1 MTMNSTISSK
11 NSADR
16 KGYMNKYLKTLEL
29 DKILQ
34 MLAEHASNAETRR
47 MALALRPD
55 NDLERV
61 RYECLKTSQALE
73 LSVQYG
79 TPPFS
84 DFKDVT
90 SAAARAAS
98 GAVISLRDLMDIAVM
113 LRQIKAL
120 ADWYSHCENVETELS
135 YLFSRL
141 QPNDW
146 LLEKLER
153 SIISETE
160 ISDAASPE
168 LAAIRRKINK
178 AGMQLRETLDKMV
191 KNKTTQQY
199 LQESSVTIRDGR
211 FVLPV
216 KSEYRG
222 QVSGL
227 IHDTSATGQTIFIE
241 PMAIVEA
248 NNDIR
253 ILEGKEQEEIERIIR
268 QLCRDCGDYSEI
280 LKENYKVCTEL
291 NLYFA
296 KSNLAARLKCSLPG
310 ITDDGVIFLK
320 KARHP
325 LLDRNKAVPI
335 DLSLGEDYQT
345 LIITG
350 PNTGGKTVALKTAGL
365 LSAMVMCGLLIPVA
379 DGSRISLFDHI
390 LADIGDSQ
398 SIEQNLSTFSS
409 HTNKVIEI
417 LGTADES
424 SLVLLDELGSG
435 TDPVEGAALAVAII
449 RRLMSSG
456 AKVMVTTH
464 YQELKV
470 FAIDSPDV
478 ENASCEFDIDTLR
491 PTYRLIV
498 GSPGKSNAFA
508 ISESLGMPKD
518 IIDDAKSSVSE
529 ANSRLEDVIGKLEAA
544 RLELEHQKD
553 DISRLK
559 AQTKEHEET
568 IRKEREQLEAA
579 KADEME
585 KARLR
590 AMTIIE
596 QTKAESNELLDEL
609 EKLRKE
615 KDKKDFSSN
624 VSGMKSRTKQS
635 FNKMYDTA
643 NPVDGR
649 DPNEGYVLP
658 RKLKR
663 GDTVYVVDLQRKG
676 IVSGE
681 PDGSDFVFVQMGVMK
696 TKMNISRLRLEEPPK
711 VTVGNKPAK
720 KNRNMNKVGVKAER
734 RGRMELDI
742 RGCACN
748 DGVYQLDSFI
758 DQAVMSNI
766 STVTIIHGKGTGLLR
781 SAVHKRLKSHPSVK
795 SFRLGVFGEGEDG
808 VTVAELK

>member
-1 MTMNSTISSK
+1 
-11 NSADR
+11 
-16 KGYMNKYLKTLEL
+16 MNKYLRTLEL
-29 DKILQ
+29 DKILA
-34 MLAEHASNAETRR
+34 MLAEHTSNEETRR
-47 MALALRPD
+47 MALAVRPYD
-55 NDLERV
+55 DLQTIRN
-61 RYECLKTSQALE
+61 ECRKVSQALS
-73 LSVQYG
+73 LSVQFG

-84 DFKDVT
+84 SFKDVST
-90 SAAARAAS
+90 SAARAKS
-98 GAVISLRDLMDIAVM
+98 GAVISLRDLMDIAAM
-113 LRQIKAL
+113 LRQIKGL
-120 ADWYSHCENVETELS
+120 ADWYSHCENVETDLD

-141 QPNDW
+141 SPNDW

-153 SIISETE
+153 SIISDTE

-168 LAAIRRKINK
+168 LAAIRRKINR
-178 AGMQLRETLDKMV
+178 AEIQLRETLDKMI

-253 ILEGKEQEEIERIIR
+253 LLEGKEQEEIERIIAE
-268 QLCRDCGDYSEI
+268 LCRDCGDYADI
-280 LKENYKVCTEL
+280 LCENYKICTEL

-296 KSNLAARLKCSLPG
+296 KSNLAARLNCTLPEINDNG
-310 ITDDGVIFLK
+310 RVHLK

-325 LLDRNKAVPI
+325 LIDKNKAVPI
-335 DLSLGEDYQT
+335 DLSLGEEYQA

-350 PNTGGKTVALKTAGL
+350 PNTGGKTVALKTLGL
-365 LSAMVMCGLLIPVA
+365 LSAMTMCGLLIPVS
-379 DGSRISLFDHI
+379 DGSTITIFSHI

-417 LGTADES
+417 INTADER

-435 TDPVEGAALAVAII
+435 TDPVEGAALAVAVIK
-449 RRLMSSG
+449 RLMDNG
-456 AKVMVTTH
+456 ARIMVTTH

-470 FAIDSPDV
+470 FAINSPDV
-478 ENASCEFDIDTLR
+478 ENASCEFDIETLR

-508 ISESLGMPKD
+508 ISESLGMPSD
-518 IIDDAKSSVSE
+518 IIAEAKTLVSDA
-529 ANSRLEDVIGKLEAA
+529 NTQLEEVIGKLEET
-544 RLELEHQKD
+544 RLELERQKD
-553 DISRLK
+553 DIVRLK
-559 AQTKEHEET
+559 RQAQEHEEAV
-568 IRKEREQLEAA
+568 RKEREELEKA
-579 KADEME
+579 KSAELE
-585 KARLR
+585 KARMR

-615 KDKKDFSSN
+615 KEKKNFSEN

-643 NPVDGR
+643 NPVDNR
-649 DPNEGYVLP
+649 DPNADYVLP
-658 RKLKR
+658 RKLRR

-696 TKMNISRLRLEEPPK
+696 TKMNISRLRLEEPEK
-711 VTVGNKPAK
+711 VEFRNKSVKKVG
-720 KNRNMNKVGVKAER
+720 RVGVKAER
-734 RGRMELDI
+734 RGKMELDI
-742 RGCACN
+742 RGCACD

-758 DQAVMSNI
+758 DRAVMSNI

-781 SAVHKRLKSHPSVK
+781 SAVHQRLKSHPSVK
-795 SFRLGVFGEGEDG
+795 TFRLGLFGEGEDG
-808 VTVAELK
+808 VTIAELK

>member
-1 MTMNSTISSK
+1 
-11 NSADR
+11 
-16 KGYMNKYLKTLEL
+16 MNKYLKTLEL
-29 DKILQ
+29 DKILD
-34 MLAEHASNAETRR
+34 MLAELASNEATRK
-47 MALALRPD
+47 MALELRPD
-55 NDLERV
+55 CDSERV

-73 LSVQYG
+73 LSVQFG

-84 DFKDVT
+84 NFKDIT
-90 SAAARAAS
+90 STAARAKS
-98 GAVISLRDLMDIAVM
+98 GAVISLRDLMDIAAM
-113 LRQIKAL
+113 LRQIKGL
-120 ADWYSHCENVETELS
+120 ADWYKHCENIETELS

-153 SIISETE
+153 SIISENE
-160 ISDAASPE
+160 IADAASPE
-168 LAAIRRKINK
+168 LAAIRRKINR

-216 KSEYRG
+216 KSEHRG
-222 QVSGL
+222 QISGL

-253 ILEGKEQEEIERIIR
+253 ILQGKEQEEIERIICE
-268 QLCRDCGDYSEI
+268 LCRDCGDYADI
-280 LKENYKVCTEL
+280 LAENYKVCTEL

-296 KSNLAARLKCSLPG
+296 KSNLAAKLNCSLPE
-310 ITDDGVIFLK
+310 ITDDGKIYLK

-325 LLDRNKAVPI
+325 LIDKSKAVPI
-335 DLSLGEDYQT
+335 ELSLGEEYQT

-365 LSAMVMCGLLIPVA
+365 LSAMTMCGLLIPVA
-379 DGSRISLFDHI
+379 DGSRISVFSHI

-435 TDPVEGAALAVAII
+435 TDPVEGAALAIAVI
-449 RRLMSSG
+449 RRLMENG
-456 AKVMVTTH
+456 AKIMVTTH

-470 FAIDSPDV
+470 FAIDSPSV
-478 ENASCEFDIDTLR
+478 QNASCEFDIATLR

-508 ISESLGMPKD
+508 ISESLGMPSD
-518 IIDDAKSSVSE
+518 IIEDAKGRVSD
-529 ANSRLEDVIGKLEAA
+529 ANTRLEEVIGKLEAS
-544 RLELEHQKD
+544 RLELEREKEQ
-553 DISRLK
+553 ITRLRIQ
-559 AQTKEHEET
+559 AQEHESAV
-568 IRKEREQLEAA
+568 RKEREELEAA
-579 KADEME
+579 KSDELE

-596 QTKAESNELLDEL
+596 QTKAESNELIDEL

-624 VSGMKSRTKQS
+624 VSGMKSKAKQS
-635 FNKMYDTA
+635 FNKMFDTA
-643 NPVDGR
+643 NPVDKR

-676 IVSGE
+676 IISGD
-681 PDGSDFVFVQMGVMK
+681 PDGSEFVFVQMGVMK
-696 TKMNISRLRLEEPPK
+696 TKMNISRLRLEEPEK
-711 VTVGNKPAK
+711 VTYNNKNKSSRKVG
-720 KNRNMNKVGVKAER
+720 RVGVKAER
-734 RGRMELDI
+734 RGKMELDI
-742 RGCACN
+742 RGSACD
-748 DGVYQLDSFI
+748 DGVCEVDAFI

-781 SAVHKRLKSHPSVK
+781 KAVHQRLRSHPSVK
-795 SFRLGVFGEGEDG
+795 SFRLGLFGEGEDG
-808 VTVAELK
+808 VTVVELK

>member
-1 MTMNSTISSK
+1 M
-11 NSADR
+11 D
-16 KGYMNKYLKTLEL
+16 KYLKTLEL
-29 DKILQ
+29 DKILE
-34 MLAEHASNAETRR
+34 MLAELTSNEETRR
-47 MALALRPD
+47 MALAVRPD

-61 RYECLKTSQALE
+61 RYECLKTSQALS
-73 LSVQYG
+73 LSVQFG

-84 DFKDVT
+84 NFKDISSV
-90 SAAARAAS
+90 AARAAS
-98 GAVISLRDLMDIAVM
+98 GAVISLRDLLDIAAM

-120 ADWYSHCENVETELS
+120 ADWYAHCENMETDLS

-153 SIISETE
+153 SIISENE
-160 ISDAASPE
+160 IADAASAE
-168 LAAIRRKINK
+168 LAAIRRKINR
-178 AGMQLRETLDKMV
+178 AGMQLRETLDKMI

-199 LQESSVTIRDGR
+199 LQEANVTIRDGR

-227 IHDTSATGQTIFIE
+227 VHDTSATGQTIFIE

-268 QLCRDCGDYSEI
+268 ELCRECGEYADI
-280 LKENYKVCTEL
+280 LTENYKVCTEL

-296 KSNLAARLKCSLPG
+296 KSNLAAKLRCSLPN
-310 ITDDGVIFLK
+310 ITDDGKMHLK

-325 LLDRNKAVPI
+325 LIDRNKAVPVDI
-335 DLSLGEDYQT
+335 SLGENYQA

-350 PNTGGKTVALKTAGL
+350 PNTGGKTVSLKTAGL
-365 LSAMVMCGLLIPVA
+365 LAAMTMCGLLIPVA
-379 DGSRISLFDHI
+379 DGSSISVYDHI

-417 LGTADES
+417 LRTADEH

-435 TDPVEGAALAVAII
+435 TDPVEGAALAIAII
-449 RRLMSSG
+449 RRLMENG

-470 FAIDSPDV
+470 FAIDSAGV
-478 ENASCEFDIDTLR
+478 ENASCEFDIETLR

-508 ISESLGMPKD
+508 ISESLGMPSD
-518 IIDDAKSSVSE
+518 IISDARERVSE
-529 ANSRLEDVIGKLEAA
+529 ANTRLEEVIGKLEAS
-544 RLELEHQKD
+544 RLELERQREE
-553 DISRLK
+553 INRLRAET
-559 AQTKEHEET
+559 AQHEEA
-568 IRKEREQLEAA
+568 IRREREQIEAA
-579 KADEME
+579 KAEELE

-596 QTKAESNELLDEL
+596 QTKAESNELIDEL

-615 KDKKDFSSN
+615 KDKKDFSAN
-624 VSGMKSRTKQS
+624 VSGMKSKTKQS
-635 FNKMYDTA
+635 FNKMYDAA
-643 NPVDGR
+643 NPVEKR

-658 RKLKR
+658 RKLRR

-676 IVSGE
+676 IISGE
-681 PDGSDFVFVQMGVMK
+681 PDGSDFVYVQMGVMK
-696 TKMNISRLRLEEPPK
+696 TKMNISRLRLEEPEK
-711 VTVGNKPAK
+711 VTVGSKPMRP
-720 KNRNMNKVGVKAER
+720 NRKMNKVGVKAER
-734 RGRMELDI
+734 RGKMELDI
-742 RGCACN
+742 RGCACD
-748 DGVYQLDSFI
+748 DGIYQLDAFI

-781 SAVHKRLKSHPSVK
+781 QAVHKRLKSHPSVK
-795 SFRLGVFGEGEDG
+795 TFRLGLFGEGEDG

>member
-1 MTMNSTISSK
+1 M
-11 NSADR
+11 D
-16 KGYMNKYLKTLEL
+16 KYLKTLEL
-29 DKILQ
+29 DKILE
-34 MLAEHASNAETRR
+34 MLAELTSNEETRR
-47 MALALRPD
+47 MALAIRPD
-55 NDLERV
+55 TDLAAV
-61 RYECLKTSQALE
+61 RRECLKTSQAFS
-73 LSVQYG
+73 LSVQFG

-84 DFKDVT
+84 NFKDIC
-90 SAAARAAS
+90 SSAARAKS
-98 GAVISLRDLMDIAVM
+98 GAVISLRDLMDIAAM
-113 LRQIKAL
+113 LRQIKSL
-120 ADWYSHCENVETELS
+120 ADWYDHCEGVETELD

-141 QPNDW
+141 MPNDW

-168 LAAIRRKINK
+168 LAAIRRKINR
-178 AGMQLRETLDKMV
+178 AGMQLRETLDKMIR
-191 KNKTTQQY
+191 NKTTQQY
-199 LQESSVTIRDGR
+199 LQESTVTIRDGR

-222 QVSGL
+222 QVAGL

-253 ILEGKEQEEIERIIR
+253 LLEGKEQEEIERIIR
-268 QLCRDCGDYSEI
+268 ELCGNCGEYADI
-280 LKENYKVCTEL
+280 LCENYRICTEL

-296 KSNLAARLKCSLPG
+296 KSNLAAKLNCSLPE
-310 ITDDGVIFLK
+310 ITDDGSMHLK

-325 LLDRNKAVPI
+325 LIDRKKAVPVE
-335 DLSLGEDYQT
+335 LSLGEDYQT

-365 LSAMVMCGLLIPVA
+365 LSAMTMCGLLIPVA
-379 DGSRISLFDHI
+379 DGSRISVFRHI

-417 LGTADES
+417 LDTADEN

-435 TDPVEGAALAVAII
+435 TDPVEGAALAVSII

-456 AKVMVTTH
+456 AKIMVTTH

-470 FAIDSPDV
+470 FAIDSEGV
-478 ENASCEFDIDTLR
+478 ENASCEFDIETLR

-518 IIDDAKSSVSE
+518 IIEDAKARVSD
-529 ANSRLEDVIGKLEAA
+529 ANIRLEDVIGKLDAA
-544 RLELEHQKD
+544 RIELERQNE
-553 DISRLK
+553 DISRLR
-559 AQTKEHEET
+559 AEAAAHEEAV
-568 IRKEREQLEAA
+568 RREKEELERF
-579 KADEME
+579 KADELE
-585 KARLR
+585 KARQR

-609 EKLRKE
+609 DRLRKE
-615 KDKKDFSSN
+615 KDKKDFSEN

-643 NPVDGR
+643 NPVAKQ
-649 DPNEGYVLP
+649 DPNADYKLP
-658 RKLKR
+658 RKLRR

-676 IVSGE
+676 IISGD
-681 PDGSDFVFVQMGVMK
+681 PDGSEFVYVQMGVMK
-696 TKMNISRLRLEEPPK
+696 TKMNISRLRLEEPDK
-711 VTVGNKPAK
+711 VTYSGNPAKPARK
-720 KNRNMNKVGVKAER
+720 MNKVGVKAER
-734 RGRMELDI
+734 RGKMELDI
-742 RGCACN
+742 RGCACD
-748 DGVYQLDSFI
+748 DGVYQLDQFI

-766 STVTIIHGKGTGLLR
+766 STIYIIHGKGTGLLR
-781 SAVHKRLKSHPSVK
+781 KAVQQRLKTHPSIK
-795 SFRLGVFGEGEDG
+795 SFRLGVYGEGEDG

>member
-1 MTMNSTISSK
+1 
-11 NSADR
+11 
-16 KGYMNKYLKTLEL
+16 MNKYLRTLEL
-29 DKILQ
+29 DKILA
-34 MLAEHASNAETRR
+34 MLAEHTSNEETRR
-47 MALALRPD
+47 MALAVRPYD
-55 NDLERV
+55 DLQTIRN
-61 RYECLKTSQALE
+61 ECRKVSQALS
-73 LSVQYG
+73 LSVQFG

-84 DFKDVT
+84 SFKDVST
-90 SAAARAAS
+90 SAARAKS
-98 GAVISLRDLMDIAVM
+98 GAVISLRDLMDIAAM
-113 LRQIKAL
+113 LRQIKGL
-120 ADWYSHCENVETELS
+120 ADWYSHCENVETDLD

-141 QPNDW
+141 SPNDW

-153 SIISETE
+153 SIISDTE

-168 LAAIRRKINK
+168 LAAIRRKINR
-178 AGMQLRETLDKMV
+178 AEIQLRETLDKMI

-253 ILEGKEQEEIERIIR
+253 LLEGKEQEEIERIIAE
-268 QLCRDCGDYSEI
+268 LCRDCGDYADI
-280 LKENYKVCTEL
+280 LCENYKICTEL

-296 KSNLAARLKCSLPG
+296 KSNLAARLNCTLPE
-310 ITDDGVIFLK
+310 INDDGRVHLK

-325 LLDRNKAVPI
+325 LIDKNKAVPI
-335 DLSLGEDYQT
+335 DLSLGEGYQA

-350 PNTGGKTVALKTAGL
+350 PNTGGKTVALKTLGL
-365 LSAMVMCGLLIPVA
+365 LSAMTMCGLLIPVS
-379 DGSRISLFDHI
+379 DGSSITVFSHI

-417 LGTADES
+417 INTADER

-435 TDPVEGAALAVAII
+435 TDPVEGAALAVAVIK
-449 RRLMSSG
+449 RLMDNG
-456 AKVMVTTH
+456 ARIMVTTH

-470 FAIDSPDV
+470 FAINSPDV
-478 ENASCEFDIDTLR
+478 ENASCEFDIETLR

-508 ISESLGMPKD
+508 ISESLGMPSD
-518 IIDDAKSSVSE
+518 IIAEAKTLVSDA
-529 ANSRLEDVIGKLEAA
+529 NTQLEEVIGKLEET
-544 RLELEHQKD
+544 RLELERQKD
-553 DISRLK
+553 DIVRLK
-559 AQTKEHEET
+559 RQAQEHEEAV
-568 IRKEREQLEAA
+568 RKEREELEKA
-579 KADEME
+579 KSAELE
-585 KARLR
+585 KARMR

-615 KDKKDFSSN
+615 KEKKNFSEN

-643 NPVDGR
+643 NPVDNR
-649 DPNEGYVLP
+649 DPNADYVLP
-658 RKLKR
+658 RKLRR

-696 TKMNISRLRLEEPPK
+696 TKMNISRLRLEEPEK
-711 VTVGNKPAK
+711 VEFRNKSVKKVG
-720 KNRNMNKVGVKAER
+720 RVGVKAER
-734 RGRMELDI
+734 RGKMELDI
-742 RGCACN
+742 RGCACD

-758 DQAVMSNI
+758 DRAVMSNI

-781 SAVHKRLKSHPSVK
+781 SAVHQRLKSHPSVK
-795 SFRLGVFGEGEDG
+795 TFRLGLFGEGEDG
-808 VTVAELK
+808 VTIAELK

>member
-1 MTMNSTISSK
+1 
-11 NSADR
+11 
-16 KGYMNKYLKTLEL
+16 MNKYLKTLEL
-29 DKILQ
+29 DKILD
-34 MLAEHASNAETRR
+34 MLAELASNEATRK
-47 MALALRPD
+47 MALELRPD
-55 NDLERV
+55 CDLERV

-73 LSVQYG
+73 LSVQFG

-84 DFKDVT
+84 NFKDIT
-90 SAAARAAS
+90 STAARAKS
-98 GAVISLRDLMDIAVM
+98 GAVISLRDLMDIAAM
-113 LRQIKAL
+113 LRQIKGL
-120 ADWYSHCENVETELS
+120 ADWYKHCENIETELS

-153 SIISETE
+153 SIISENE
-160 ISDAASPE
+160 IADAASPE
-168 LAAIRRKINK
+168 LAAIRRKINR

-191 KNKTTQQY
+191 KSKTTQQY

-216 KSEYRG
+216 KSEHRG
-222 QVSGL
+222 QISGL

-253 ILEGKEQEEIERIIR
+253 ILQGKEQEEIERIICE
-268 QLCRDCGDYSEI
+268 LCRDCGDYADI
-280 LKENYKVCTEL
+280 LAENYKVCTEL

-296 KSNLAARLKCSLPG
+296 KSNLAAKLNCSLPE
-310 ITDDGVIFLK
+310 ITDDGKIYLK

-325 LLDRNKAVPI
+325 LIDKNKAVPI
-335 DLSLGEDYQT
+335 ELSLGEEYQT

-365 LSAMVMCGLLIPVA
+365 LSAMTMCGLLIPVA
-379 DGSRISLFDHI
+379 DGSRISVFRHI

-435 TDPVEGAALAVAII
+435 TDPVEGAALAIAVI
-449 RRLMSSG
+449 RRLMENG
-456 AKVMVTTH
+456 AKIMVTTH

-470 FAIDSPDV
+470 FAIDSPSV
-478 ENASCEFDIDTLR
+478 QNASCEFDIATLR

-508 ISESLGMPKD
+508 ISESLGMPSD
-518 IIDDAKSSVSE
+518 IIEDAKGRVSD
-529 ANSRLEDVIGKLEAA
+529 ANTRLEEVIGKLEAS
-544 RLELEHQKD
+544 RLELEREKEQITKLR
-553 DISRLK
+553 IQ
-559 AQTKEHEET
+559 AQEHESAV
-568 IRKEREQLEAA
+568 RKEREEIEAA
-579 KADEME
+579 KSDELE

-624 VSGMKSRTKQS
+624 VSGMKSKTKQS
-635 FNKMYDTA
+635 FNKMFDTA
-643 NPVDGR
+643 NPVDKR

-676 IVSGE
+676 IISGD
-681 PDGSDFVFVQMGVMK
+681 PDGSEFVFVQMGVMK
-696 TKMNISRLRLEEPPK
+696 TKMNISRLRLEEPEK
-711 VTVGNKPAK
+711 VTYNNKNKPSRK
-720 KNRNMNKVGVKAER
+720 VGRVGVKAER
-734 RGRMELDI
+734 RGKMELDI
-742 RGCACN
+742 RGSACD
-748 DGVYQLDSFI
+748 DGIYELDAFI

-781 SAVHKRLKSHPSVK
+781 KAVHQRLRSHPSVK
-795 SFRLGVFGEGEDG
+795 NFRLGLFGEGEDG
-808 VTVAELK
+808 VTVVELK

>member
-1 MTMNSTISSK
+1 
-11 NSADR
+11 
-16 KGYMNKYLKTLEL
+16 MNKYLRTLEL
-29 DKILQ
+29 DKILA
-34 MLAEHASNAETRR
+34 MLAEHTSNEETRR
-47 MALALRPD
+47 MALAVRPYD
-55 NDLERV
+55 DLQTIRN
-61 RYECLKTSQALE
+61 ECRKVSQALS
-73 LSVQYG
+73 LSVQFG

-84 DFKDVT
+84 SFKDVST
-90 SAAARAAS
+90 SAARAKS
-98 GAVISLRDLMDIAVM
+98 GAVISLRDLMDIAAM
-113 LRQIKAL
+113 LRQIKGL
-120 ADWYSHCENVETELS
+120 ADWYSHCENVETDLD

-141 QPNDW
+141 SPNDW

-153 SIISETE
+153 SIISDTE

-168 LAAIRRKINK
+168 LAAIRRKINR
-178 AGMQLRETLDKMV
+178 AEIQLRETLDKMI

-222 QVSGL
+222 QVNGL

-253 ILEGKEQEEIERIIR
+253 LLEGKEQEEIERIIAE
-268 QLCRDCGDYSEI
+268 LCRDCGDYADI
-280 LKENYKVCTEL
+280 LCENYKICTEL

-296 KSNLAARLKCSLPG
+296 KSNLAARLNCTLPE
-310 ITDDGVIFLK
+310 INDDGRVHLK

-325 LLDRNKAVPI
+325 LIDKNKAVPI
-335 DLSLGEDYQT
+335 DLSLGEEYQA

-350 PNTGGKTVALKTAGL
+350 PNTGGKTVALKTLGL
-365 LSAMVMCGLLIPVA
+365 LSAMTLCGLLIPVS
-379 DGSRISLFDHI
+379 DGSSITIFSHI

-417 LGTADES
+417 INIADER

-435 TDPVEGAALAVAII
+435 TDPVEGAALAVAVIK
-449 RRLMSSG
+449 RLMDNG
-456 AKVMVTTH
+456 ARIMVTTH

-470 FAIDSPDV
+470 FAINSPDV
-478 ENASCEFDIDTLR
+478 ENASCEFDIETLR

-508 ISESLGMPKD
+508 ISESLGMPSD
-518 IIDDAKSSVSE
+518 IIAEAKTLVSDA
-529 ANSRLEDVIGKLEAA
+529 NTQLEEVIGKLEET
-544 RLELEHQKD
+544 RLELERQKD
-553 DISRLK
+553 DIERLK
-559 AQTKEHEET
+559 RQAQEHEEAV
-568 IRKEREQLEAA
+568 RKEREELEKA
-579 KADEME
+579 KSAELE
-585 KARLR
+585 KARMR

-615 KDKKDFSSN
+615 KEKKNFSEN

-643 NPVDGR
+643 NPVDNR
-649 DPNEGYVLP
+649 DPNADYVLP
-658 RKLKR
+658 RKLRR

-696 TKMNISRLRLEEPPK
+696 TKMNISRLRLEEPEK
-711 VTVGNKPAK
+711 VEFRNKSVKKVG
-720 KNRNMNKVGVKAER
+720 RVGVKAER
-734 RGRMELDI
+734 RGKMELDI
-742 RGCACN
+742 RGCACD

-758 DQAVMSNI
+758 DRAVMSNI

-781 SAVHKRLKSHPSVK
+781 SAVHQRLKSHPSVK
-795 SFRLGVFGEGEDG
+795 TFRLGLFGEGEDG
-808 VTVAELK
+808 VTIAELK

>member
-1 MTMNSTISSK
+1 
-11 NSADR
+11 
-16 KGYMNKYLKTLEL
+16 MNKYLKTLEL
-29 DKILQ
+29 DKILD
-34 MLAEHASNAETRR
+34 MLAELASNEATRK
-47 MALALRPD
+47 MALELRPD
-55 NDLERV
+55 CDSERV

-73 LSVQYG
+73 LSIQFG

-84 DFKDVT
+84 NFKDIT
-90 SAAARAAS
+90 STAARAKS
-98 GAVISLRDLMDIAVM
+98 GAVISLRDLMDIAAM
-113 LRQIKAL
+113 LRQIKGL
-120 ADWYSHCENVETELS
+120 ADWYKHCENIETELS

-153 SIISETE
+153 SIISENE
-160 ISDAASPE
+160 IADAASPE
-168 LAAIRRKINK
+168 LAAIRRKINR

-216 KSEYRG
+216 KSEHRG
-222 QVSGL
+222 QISGL

-253 ILEGKEQEEIERIIR
+253 ILQGKEQEEIERIICE
-268 QLCRDCGDYSEI
+268 LCRDCGDYADI
-280 LKENYKVCTEL
+280 LAENYKVCTEL

-296 KSNLAARLKCSLPG
+296 KSNLAAKLNCSLPE
-310 ITDDGVIFLK
+310 ITDDGKIYLK

-325 LLDRNKAVPI
+325 LIDKSKAVPI
-335 DLSLGEDYQT
+335 ELSLGEEYQT

-365 LSAMVMCGLLIPVA
+365 LSAMTMCGLLIPVA
-379 DGSRISLFDHI
+379 DGSRISVFSHI

-435 TDPVEGAALAVAII
+435 TDPVEGAALAIAVI
-449 RRLMSSG
+449 RRLMENG
-456 AKVMVTTH
+456 AKIMVTTH

-470 FAIDSPDV
+470 FAIDSPSV
-478 ENASCEFDIDTLR
+478 QNASCEFDIATLR

-508 ISESLGMPKD
+508 ISESLGMPSD
-518 IIDDAKSSVSE
+518 IIEDAKGRVSD
-529 ANSRLEDVIGKLEAA
+529 ANTRLEEVIGKLEAS
-544 RLELEHQKD
+544 RLELEREKEQ
-553 DISRLK
+553 ITRLRIQ
-559 AQTKEHEET
+559 AQEHESAV
-568 IRKEREQLEAA
+568 RKEREEIEAA
-579 KADEME
+579 KSDELE

-596 QTKAESNELLDEL
+596 QTKAESNELIDEL

-624 VSGMKSRTKQS
+624 VSGMKSKAKQS
-635 FNKMYDTA
+635 FNKMFDTA
-643 NPVDGR
+643 NPVDKR

-676 IVSGE
+676 IISGD
-681 PDGSDFVFVQMGVMK
+681 PDGSEFVFVQMGVMK
-696 TKMNISRLRLEEPPK
+696 TKMNISRLRLEEPEK
-711 VTVGNKPAK
+711 VTYNNKNKSSRKVG
-720 KNRNMNKVGVKAER
+720 RVGVKAER
-734 RGRMELDI
+734 RGKMELDI
-742 RGCACN
+742 RGSACD
-748 DGVYQLDSFI
+748 DGVCEVDAFI

-781 SAVHKRLKSHPSVK
+781 KAVHQRLRSHPSVK
-795 SFRLGVFGEGEDG
+795 NFRLGLFGEGEDG
-808 VTVAELK
+808 VTVVELK

>member
-1 MTMNSTISSK
+1 
-11 NSADR
+11 
-16 KGYMNKYLKTLEL
+16 MNKYLRTLEL
-29 DKILQ
+29 DKILG
-34 MLAEHASNAETRR
+34 MLAEHTSNEETRR
-47 MALALRPD
+47 MALAVRPYD
-55 NDLERV
+55 DLQTIRN
-61 RYECLKTSQALE
+61 ECRKVSQALS
-73 LSVQYG
+73 LSVQFG

-84 DFKDVT
+84 SFKDVST
-90 SAAARAAS
+90 SAARAKS
-98 GAVISLRDLMDIAVM
+98 GAVISLRDLMDIAAM
-113 LRQIKAL
+113 LRQIKGL
-120 ADWYSHCENVETELS
+120 SDWYSHCENVETDLD

-141 QPNDW
+141 SPNDW

-153 SIISETE
+153 SIISDTE

-168 LAAIRRKINK
+168 LAAIRRKINR
-178 AGMQLRETLDKMV
+178 AEMQLRETLDKMV
-191 KNKTTQQY
+191 RNKTTQQY

-222 QVSGL
+222 QVNGL

-253 ILEGKEQEEIERIIR
+253 LLEGKEQEEIERIIAE
-268 QLCRDCGDYSEI
+268 LCRDCGDYADI
-280 LKENYKVCTEL
+280 LCENYKICTEL

-296 KSNLAARLKCSLPG
+296 KSNLAARLNCTLPE
-310 ITDDGVIFLK
+310 IYDDGRVHLK

-325 LLDRNKAVPI
+325 LIDKNKAVPI
-335 DLSLGEDYQT
+335 DLSLGEDYQA

-350 PNTGGKTVALKTAGL
+350 PNTGGKTVALKTLGL
-365 LSAMVMCGLLIPVA
+365 LSAMTMCGLLIPVS
-379 DGSRISLFDHI
+379 DGSSITIFSHI

-417 LGTADES
+417 INTADER

-435 TDPVEGAALAVAII
+435 TDPVEGAALAVAVIK
-449 RRLMSSG
+449 RLMNNG
-456 AKVMVTTH
+456 ARIMVTTH

-470 FAIDSPDV
+470 FAINSPDV
-478 ENASCEFDIDTLR
+478 ENASCEFDIETLR

-508 ISESLGMPKD
+508 ISESLGMPSD
-518 IIDDAKSSVSE
+518 IIAEAKTLVSDA
-529 ANSRLEDVIGKLEAA
+529 NTHLEEVIGKLEAA

-553 DISRLK
+553 EIVRLK
-559 AQTKEHEET
+559 RQAQEHEEAVRKEHEE
-568 IRKEREQLEAA
+568 LEKA
-579 KADEME
+579 KSAELE

-615 KDKKDFSSN
+615 KEKKNFSEN

-643 NPVDGR
+643 NPVDKR
-649 DPNEGYVLP
+649 DPNADYVLP
-658 RKLKR
+658 RKLRR

-676 IVSGE
+676 IISGE

-696 TKMNISRLRLEEPPK
+696 TKMNISRLRLEEPEK
-711 VTVGNKPAK
+711 VEFRNKSVKKVG
-720 KNRNMNKVGVKAER
+720 RVGVKAER
-734 RGRMELDI
+734 RGKMELDI
-742 RGCACN
+742 RGCACD

-758 DQAVMSNI
+758 DRAVMSNI

-781 SAVHKRLKSHPSVK
+781 SAVHQRLKSHPSVK
-795 SFRLGVFGEGEDG
+795 TFRLGLFGEGEDG
-808 VTVAELK
+808 VTIAELK

>member
-1 MTMNSTISSK
+1 
-11 NSADR
+11 
-16 KGYMNKYLKTLEL
+16 MNKYLKTLEL
-29 DKILQ
+29 DKILE
-34 MLAEHASNAETRR
+34 MLADIASNEETKR
-47 MALALRPD
+47 MALAIRPD
-55 NDLERV
+55 TDLAAV
-61 RYECLKTSQALE
+61 RMENLKTSQALE
-73 LSVQYG
+73 LSIQFG

-84 DFKDVT
+84 NFKDVST
-90 SAAARAAS
+90 AAARAKS
-98 GAVISLRDLMDIAVM
+98 GAVISLRDLMDIATM
-113 LRQIKAL
+113 LRQIKSL
-120 ADWYSHCENVETELS
+120 ADWYRSCENVETELD

-141 QPNDW
+141 APNDW
-146 LLEKLER
+146 LLEKLDR
-153 SIISETE
+153 SIISENE
-160 ISDAASPE
+160 ISDAASAE
-168 LAAIRRKINK
+168 LAAIRRKINR

-199 LQESSVTIRDGR
+199 LQESNVTIRDGR

-227 IHDTSATGQTIFIE
+227 VHDTSATGQTIFIE

-253 ILEGKEQEEIERIIR
+253 ILQGKEQEEIERIIAE
-268 QLCRDCGDYSEI
+268 LCRDCGDYADI
-280 LKENYKVCTEL
+280 LCENYKVCTEL

-296 KSNLAARLKCSLPG
+296 KSELAAKLRCTMPE
-310 ITDDGVIFLK
+310 ITDDGILSLK

-325 LLDRNKAVPI
+325 LIDRNKAVPI
-335 DLSLGEDYQT
+335 DLELGRDYQS
-345 LIITG
+345 LVITG

-365 LSAMVMCGLLIPVA
+365 LSAMTMCGLLIPVS
-379 DGSRISLFDHI
+379 DGSSISIYEHI
-390 LADIGDSQ
+390 LVDIGDSQ

-417 LGTADES
+417 IDTADSS

-449 RRLMSSG
+449 RRLMKSG
-456 AKVMVTTH
+456 AKLMVTTH

-470 FAIDSPDV
+470 FALDSPNV
-478 ENASCEFDIDTLR
+478 ENASCEFDIETLR

-498 GSPGKSNAFA
+498 GSPGRSNAFA
-508 ISESLGMPKD
+508 ISESLGMPSD
-518 IIDDAKSSVSE
+518 IISEAKASVSE
-529 ANSRLEDVIGKLEAA
+529 ANTRLEEVISKLEAS
-544 RLELEHQKD
+544 RIELERQKD
-553 DISRLK
+553 EITRLK
-559 AQTKEHEET
+559 AETAQHEEV
-568 IRKEREQLEAA
+568 IRREKEELERT
-579 KADEME
+579 KADELE

-596 QTKAESNELLDEL
+596 QTKAESNELIDEL

-615 KDKKDFSSN
+615 KDKKDFSAN
-624 VSGMKSRTKQS
+624 VSSMKSKSKQS

-643 NPVDGR
+643 NPVQGQ

-658 RKLKR
+658 RKLRR

-676 IVSGE
+676 IICGD

-696 TKMNISRLRLEEPPK
+696 TKMNISRLRLEEPQK
-711 VTVGNKPAK
+711 VTYGNKSVK
-720 KNRNMNKVGVKAER
+720 RNNKMNKVGVKAER
-734 RGRMELDI
+734 RGKMELDI
-742 RGCACN
+742 RGCACD

-766 STVTIIHGKGTGLLR
+766 SMITIIHGKGTGLLR
-781 SAVHKRLKSHPSVK
+781 KAVHQRLKNHPSVK

-808 VTVAELK
+808 VTIAELK

>member
-1 MTMNSTISSK
+1 
-11 NSADR
+11 
-16 KGYMNKYLKTLEL
+16 MNKYLKTLEL
-29 DKILQ
+29 DKILE
-34 MLAEHASNAETRR
+34 MLAGFASNDETKR
-47 MALALRPD
+47 MALEIRPETDLAL
-55 NDLERV
+55 V
-61 RYECLKTSQALE
+61 RKECLKTSQAFS
-73 LSVQYG
+73 LSVQFG

-84 DFKDVT
+84 NFKDV
-90 SAAARAAS
+90 SSSAARAKS
-98 GAVISLRDLMDIAVM
+98 GAVISLRDLMDIAAM
-113 LRQIKAL
+113 LRQIKGL
-120 ADWYSHCENVETELS
+120 AEWYSRCENVETELD

-141 QPNDW
+141 MPNDW

-168 LAAIRRKINK
+168 LAAIRRKINR
-178 AGMQLRETLDKMV
+178 AGMQLRETLDKMI

-199 LQESSVTIRDGR
+199 LQESTVTIRDGR

-216 KSEYRG
+216 KSEYRS
-222 QVSGL
+222 QVNGL

-268 QLCRDCGDYSEI
+268 ELCADCGDYADI
-280 LKENYKVCTEL
+280 LCENYKICTEL

-296 KSNLAARLKCSLPG
+296 KSNLAAKLNCSLPE
-310 ITDDGVIFLK
+310 ITDDGRMYLK

-325 LLDRNKAVPI
+325 LIDKKKAVPI
-335 DLSLGEDYQT
+335 DLSLGEEYQT

-365 LSAMVMCGLLIPVA
+365 LSAMTMCGLLIPAA
-379 DGSRISLFDHI
+379 DGSRISIFKHI
-390 LADIGDSQ
+390 LADIGDNQ

-417 LGTADES
+417 LETADEN

-449 RRLMSSG
+449 RRLMTNG
-456 AKVMVTTH
+456 AKLMVTTH

-470 FAIDSPDV
+470 FAIDDPDV
-478 ENASCEFDIDTLR
+478 ENASCEFDIETLR

-508 ISESLGMPKD
+508 ISESLGMPSD
-518 IIDDAKSSVSE
+518 IISDAKARVSDS
-529 ANSRLEDVIGKLEAA
+529 NVRLEDVIGKLEAA
-544 RLELEHQKD
+544 RLELERQKEE
-553 DISRLK
+553 IAILRRQ
-559 AQTKEHEET
+559 AAEHEEAV
-568 IRKEREQLEAA
+568 RKEREEIERV
-579 KADEME
+579 KADELE

-609 EKLRKE
+609 DKLRKE
-615 KDKKDFSSN
+615 KDKKDFSQN
-624 VSGMKSRTKQS
+624 VSGMKSKAKQS
-635 FNKMYDTA
+635 FNKMYDSA
-643 NPVDGR
+643 NPVDKR
-649 DPNEGYVLP
+649 NPNADYVLP
-658 RKLKR
+658 RKLRR

-676 IVSGE
+676 IISGD
-681 PDGSDFVFVQMGVMK
+681 PDGSDFVYVQMGVMK
-696 TKMNISRLRLEEPPK
+696 TKMSISRLRLEEPEK
-711 VTVGNKPAK
+711 VTYANKPVK
-720 KNRNMNKVGVKAER
+720 PQRKMNKIGVTAER
-734 RGRMELDI
+734 RGKMELDI
-742 RGCACN
+742 RGCACD
-748 DGVYQLDSFI
+748 DGVYQLDAFI

-766 STVTIIHGKGTGLLR
+766 STITIIHGKGTGLLR
-781 SAVHKRLKSHPSVK
+781 QAVHRRLKSHPSVK
-795 SFRLGVFGEGEDG
+795 TFRLGLFGEGEDG
-808 VTVAELK
+808 VTIAELK

>member
-1 MTMNSTISSK
+1 
-11 NSADR
+11 
-16 KGYMNKYLKTLEL
+16 MNKYLRTLEL
-29 DKILQ
+29 DKILA
-34 MLAEHASNAETRR
+34 MLAEHTSNEETRR
-47 MALALRPD
+47 MALAVRPYD
-55 NDLERV
+55 DLQTIRN
-61 RYECLKTSQALE
+61 ECRKVSQALS
-73 LSVQYG
+73 LSVQFG

-84 DFKDVT
+84 SFKDVST
-90 SAAARAAS
+90 SAARAKS
-98 GAVISLRDLMDIAVM
+98 GAVISLRDLMDIAAM
-113 LRQIKAL
+113 LRQIKGL
-120 ADWYSHCENVETELS
+120 ADWYSHCENVETDLD

-141 QPNDW
+141 SPNDW

-153 SIISETE
+153 SIISDTE

-168 LAAIRRKINK
+168 LAAIRRKINR
-178 AGMQLRETLDKMV
+178 AEIQLRETLDKMI

-253 ILEGKEQEEIERIIR
+253 LLEGKEQEEIERIIAE
-268 QLCRDCGDYSEI
+268 LCRDCGDYADI
-280 LKENYKVCTEL
+280 LCENYKICTEL

-296 KSNLAARLKCSLPG
+296 KSNLAARLNCTLPE
-310 ITDDGVIFLK
+310 INDDGRVHLK

-325 LLDRNKAVPI
+325 LIDKNKAVPI
-335 DLSLGEDYQT
+335 DLSLGEEYQA

-350 PNTGGKTVALKTAGL
+350 PNTGGKTVALKTLGL
-365 LSAMVMCGLLIPVA
+365 LSAMTMCGLLIPVS
-379 DGSRISLFDHI
+379 DGSSITIFSHI

-417 LGTADES
+417 INTADKR

-435 TDPVEGAALAVAII
+435 TDPVEGAALAVAVIK
-449 RRLMSSG
+449 RLMDNG
-456 AKVMVTTH
+456 ARIMVTTH

-470 FAIDSPDV
+470 FAINSPDV
-478 ENASCEFDIDTLR
+478 ENASCEFDIETLR

-508 ISESLGMPKD
+508 ISESLGMPSD
-518 IIDDAKSSVSE
+518 IIAEAKTLVSDA
-529 ANSRLEDVIGKLEAA
+529 NTQLEEVIGKLEET
-544 RLELEHQKD
+544 RLELERQKD
-553 DISRLK
+553 DIVRLK
-559 AQTKEHEET
+559 RQAQEHEEAV
-568 IRKEREQLEAA
+568 RKEREELEKA
-579 KADEME
+579 KSAELE
-585 KARLR
+585 KARMR

-615 KDKKDFSSN
+615 KEKKNFSEN

-643 NPVDGR
+643 NPVDNR
-649 DPNEGYVLP
+649 DPNADYVLP
-658 RKLKR
+658 RKLRR

-696 TKMNISRLRLEEPPK
+696 TKMNISRLRLEEPEK
-711 VTVGNKPAK
+711 VEFRNKSVKKVG
-720 KNRNMNKVGVKAER
+720 RVGVKAER
-734 RGRMELDI
+734 RGKMELDI
-742 RGCACN
+742 RGCACD

-758 DQAVMSNI
+758 DRAVMSNI

-781 SAVHKRLKSHPSVK
+781 SAVHQRLKSHPSVK
-795 SFRLGVFGEGEDG
+795 TFRLGLFGEGEDG
-808 VTVAELK
+808 VTIAELK

>member
-1 MTMNSTISSK
+1 
-11 NSADR
+11 
-16 KGYMNKYLKTLEL
+16 MNKYLKTLEL
-29 DKILQ
+29 DKILE
-34 MLAEHASNAETRR
+34 MLAELASNDETRR
-47 MALALRPD
+47 MALAIRPSS
-55 NDLERV
+55 DLAEV
-61 RYECLKTSQALE
+61 RRENTKTNQALS

-79 TPPFS
+79 TPPFTA
-84 DFKDVT
+84 FKDISV
-90 SAAARAAS
+90 SAKRAKT
-98 GAVISLRDLMDIAVM
+98 GAIISLRDLMDIAVM
-113 LRQIKAL
+113 LRQISGLFK
-120 ADWYSHCENVETELS
+120 WYGSCENVETELD

-160 ISDAASPE
+160 LSDAASPE
-168 LAAIRRKINK
+168 LAAIRRKINR
-178 AGMQLRETLDKMV
+178 AEMQLRESLDKMV

-199 LQESSVTIRDGR
+199 LQDNTVTIRDGR

-216 KSEYRG
+216 KSEYRT

-227 IHDTSATGQTIFIE
+227 VHDTSATGQTIFIE

-253 ILEGKEQEEIERIIR
+253 ILQGKEQEEIERIIR
-268 QLCRDCGDYSEI
+268 ELCSECGDYADI
-280 LKENYKVCTEL
+280 LCENYKICAEL

-296 KSNLAARLKCSLPG
+296 KSNLAAKLRCSMPK
-310 ITDDGVIFLK
+310 ITDDGKICLN

-335 DLSLGEDYQT
+335 NLSLGENYQA

-365 LSAMVMCGLLIPVA
+365 LAAMTMCGLLIPVS
-379 DGSRISLFDHI
+379 DGSSISVFKNI
-390 LADIGDSQ
+390 LVDIGDSQ

-417 LGTADES
+417 LKIADER

-435 TDPVEGAALAVAII
+435 TDPVEGAALAVSII
-449 RRLMSSG
+449 GRLIENG
-456 AKVMVTTH
+456 AKLMVTTH

-470 FAIDSPDV
+470 FAINTPNV
-478 ENASCEFDIDTLR
+478 ENASCEFDIESLR

-518 IIDDAKSSVSE
+518 IIEEAKLKVSDA
-529 ANSRLEDVIGKLEAA
+529 NTRLEEVIEKLETA
-544 RLELEHQKD
+544 RIELERQRD
-553 DISRLK
+553 EAVRLK
-559 AQTKEHEET
+559 AQAEEHEEALRT
-568 IRKEREQLEAA
+568 ERDKLE
-579 KADEME
+579 KVRADELE
-585 KARLR
+585 KARLQ

-615 KDKKDFSSN
+615 KEKKEFSSN
-624 VSGMKSRTKQS
+624 VSAIKSRSKQS
-635 FNKMYDTA
+635 FNKMYDIA
-643 NPVDGR
+643 NPVSGG

-676 IVSGE
+676 IVSGD
-681 PDGSDFVFVQMGVMK
+681 PDGSEFVFVQMGVMK
-696 TKMNISRLRLEEPPK
+696 TKMSISLLRLEEPPK
-711 VTVGNKPAK
+711 VTIGSKSVQNKRGKAG
-720 KNRNMNKVGVKAER
+720 RVGVKAER
-734 RGRMELDI
+734 RGKMELDI
-742 RGCACN
+742 RGCACD

-766 STVTIIHGKGTGLLR
+766 STICIIHGKGTGLLR
-781 SAVHKRLKSHPSVK
+781 AAVHKRLKVHPNIK
-795 SFRLGVFGEGEDG
+795 SFRLGAFGEGEDG
-808 VTVAELK
+808 VTIAELK

>member
-1 MTMNSTISSK
+1 
-11 NSADR
+11 
-16 KGYMNKYLKTLEL
+16 MNKYLRTLEL
-29 DKILQ
+29 DKILA
-34 MLAEHASNAETRR
+34 MLAEHTSNEETRR
-47 MALALRPD
+47 MALAVRPYD
-55 NDLERV
+55 DLQTIRN
-61 RYECLKTSQALE
+61 ECRKVSQALS
-73 LSVQYG
+73 LSVQFG

-84 DFKDVT
+84 SFKDVST
-90 SAAARAAS
+90 SAARAKS
-98 GAVISLRDLMDIAVM
+98 GAVISLRDFMDIAAM
-113 LRQIKAL
+113 LRQIKGL
-120 ADWYSHCENVETELS
+120 ADWYSHCENVETDLD

-141 QPNDW
+141 SPNDW

-153 SIISETE
+153 SIISDTE

-168 LAAIRRKINK
+168 LAAIRRKINR
-178 AGMQLRETLDKMV
+178 AEIQLRETLDKMI

-253 ILEGKEQEEIERIIR
+253 LLEGKEQEEIERIIAE
-268 QLCRDCGDYSEI
+268 LCRDCGDYADI
-280 LKENYKVCTEL
+280 LCENYKICTEL

-296 KSNLAARLKCSLPG
+296 KSNLAARLNCTLPE
-310 ITDDGVIFLK
+310 INDDGRVHLK

-325 LLDRNKAVPI
+325 LIDKNKAVPI
-335 DLSLGEDYQT
+335 DLSLGEDYQA

-350 PNTGGKTVALKTAGL
+350 PNTGGKTVALKTLGL
-365 LSAMVMCGLLIPVA
+365 LSAMTMCGLLIPVS
-379 DGSRISLFDHI
+379 DGSSITIFSHI

-417 LGTADES
+417 INTADER

-435 TDPVEGAALAVAII
+435 TDPVEGAALAVAVIK
-449 RRLMSSG
+449 RLMDNG
-456 AKVMVTTH
+456 ARIMVTTH

-470 FAIDSPDV
+470 FAINSPDV
-478 ENASCEFDIDTLR
+478 ENASCEFDIETLR

-508 ISESLGMPKD
+508 ISESLGMPSD
-518 IIDDAKSSVSE
+518 IIAEAKTLVSDA
-529 ANSRLEDVIGKLEAA
+529 NTQLEEVIGKLEET
-544 RLELEHQKD
+544 RLELERQKD
-553 DISRLK
+553 DIVRLK
-559 AQTKEHEET
+559 RQAQEHEEAV
-568 IRKEREQLEAA
+568 RKEREELEKA
-579 KADEME
+579 KSAELE
-585 KARLR
+585 KARMR

-615 KDKKDFSSN
+615 KEKKNFSEN

-643 NPVDGR
+643 NPVDNR
-649 DPNEGYVLP
+649 DPNADYVLP
-658 RKLKR
+658 RKLRR

-696 TKMNISRLRLEEPPK
+696 TKMNISRLRLEEPEK
-711 VTVGNKPAK
+711 VEFRNKSVKKVG
-720 KNRNMNKVGVKAER
+720 RVGVKAER
-734 RGRMELDI
+734 RGKMELDI
-742 RGCACN
+742 RGCACD

-758 DQAVMSNI
+758 DRAVMSNI

-781 SAVHKRLKSHPSVK
+781 SAVHQRLKSHPSVK
-795 SFRLGVFGEGEDG
+795 TFRLGLFGEGEDG
-808 VTVAELK
+808 VTIAELK

>member
-1 MTMNSTISSK
+1 
-11 NSADR
+11 
-16 KGYMNKYLKTLEL
+16 MNKYLKTLEL
-29 DKILQ
+29 DKILD
-34 MLAEHASNAETRR
+34 MLAELASNEATRK
-47 MALALRPD
+47 MALELRPD
-55 NDLERV
+55 CDLERV

-73 LSVQYG
+73 LSVQFG

-84 DFKDVT
+84 NFKDIT
-90 SAAARAAS
+90 STAARAKS
-98 GAVISLRDLMDIAVM
+98 GAVISLRDLMDIAAM
-113 LRQIKAL
+113 LRQIKGL
-120 ADWYSHCENVETELS
+120 ADWYKHCENIETELS

-153 SIISETE
+153 SIISENE
-160 ISDAASPE
+160 IADSASPE
-168 LAAIRRKINK
+168 LAAIRRKINR

-191 KNKTTQQY
+191 KSKTTQQY

-216 KSEYRG
+216 KSEHRG
-222 QVSGL
+222 QISGL

-253 ILEGKEQEEIERIIR
+253 ILHGKEQEEIERIICE
-268 QLCRDCGDYSEI
+268 LCRYCGDYADI
-280 LKENYKVCTEL
+280 LAENYKVCTEL

-296 KSNLAARLKCSLPG
+296 KSNLAAKLNCSLPE
-310 ITDDGVIFLK
+310 ITDDGKIYLK

-325 LLDRNKAVPI
+325 LIDKNKAVPI
-335 DLSLGEDYQT
+335 ELSLGEEYQT

-365 LSAMVMCGLLIPVA
+365 LSAMTMCGLLIPVA
-379 DGSRISLFDHI
+379 DGSRISVFSHI

-435 TDPVEGAALAVAII
+435 TDPVEGAALAIAVI
-449 RRLMSSG
+449 RRLMENG
-456 AKVMVTTH
+456 AKIMVTTH

-470 FAIDSPDV
+470 FAIDSPSV
-478 ENASCEFDIDTLR
+478 QNASCEFDIATLR
-491 PTYRLIV
+491 PTYSLIV

-508 ISESLGMPKD
+508 ISESLGMPSD
-518 IIDDAKSSVSE
+518 IIEDAKGRVSD
-529 ANSRLEDVIGKLEAA
+529 ANTRLEEVIGKLEAS
-544 RLELEHQKD
+544 RLELEREKEQITKLR
-553 DISRLK
+553 IQ
-559 AQTKEHEET
+559 AQEHESAV
-568 IRKEREQLEAA
+568 RKEREEIEAA
-579 KADEME
+579 KSDELE

-624 VSGMKSRTKQS
+624 VSGMKSKTKQS
-635 FNKMYDTA
+635 FNKMFDTA
-643 NPVDGR
+643 NPVDKR

-676 IVSGE
+676 IISGD
-681 PDGSDFVFVQMGVMK
+681 PDGSEFVFVQMGVMK
-696 TKMNISRLRLEEPPK
+696 TKMNISRLRLEEPEK
-711 VTVGNKPAK
+711 VTYNNKNKPSRK
-720 KNRNMNKVGVKAER
+720 VGRVGVKAER
-734 RGRMELDI
+734 RGKMELDI
-742 RGCACN
+742 RGSACD
-748 DGVYQLDSFI
+748 DGIYELDAFI

-781 SAVHKRLKSHPSVK
+781 KAVHQRLRSHPSVK
-795 SFRLGVFGEGEDG
+795 NFRLGLFGEGEDG
-808 VTVAELK
+808 VTVVELK